1 MFSKGSVFVIGLDGA
16 TFDLLDPLMDAG
28 VMPNLQHL
36 IQAGSSGV
44 LRSTVPPVTA
54 PAWASFQTGTNPGK
68 HGIVDFLRYQPGSY
82 EPVLVDARAIQGQ
95 TLWSILSAH
104 QRRMCVMNVPL
115 TYPPQPVLGYLIS
128 GFLTPST
135 DVPFTYPRELREQL
149 LAHVPGYVIAPAV
162 DIVTSGTLPFVKALQ
177 HTVERRWQA
186 ARWLI
191 EQGPWD
197 LFMVHFQATDVL
209 QHALWDCLD
218 PTQPGFSAYSA
229 AERESVRQF
238 YRTLDSIIG
247 DLVQRADG
255 ATVVVMS
262 DHGFGPARRRVY
274 LNRWLVNQGYMALRA
289 SELWTR
295 TQAGL
300 ENLVKTL
307 DVLNLRRRWLPR
319 DFIGQRGN
327 LIRQLTQSPWIEWA
341 RTRAFLFSGSTFGN
355 LYVNRAGR
363 DPLGMV
369 TESEYERL
377 RTTLIECFQMLVDP
391 DMDQPVVEQTY
402 RREEVFAGP
411 MMAELPDLIVRPQGG
426 YLLET
431 RFKGTSLFGP
441 LPQGLTGLHRL
452 DGMCVF
458 TGGAFVTQPQ
468 RPVVNLVDLA
478 PTILYLLGIPVPDW
492 MDGRALVEL
501 FDAVYQ
507 PAPEQPALA
516 GRPPVEQPALVQGTA
531 PQGYSSDEEAQVVER
546 LRRLGYL

>member
-16 TFDLLDPLMDAG
+16 TFDLLDPLIDAG

-82 EPVLVDARAIQGQ
+82 EPVLVDARAIQGR
-95 TLWSILSAH
+95 TLWSILSEH
-104 QRRMCVMNVPL
+104 QRRICVMNVPL
-115 TYPPQPVLGYLIS
+115 TYPPQPVHGYLIS

-149 LAHVPGYVIAPAV
+149 LARVPGYVIAPAV
-162 DIVTSGTLPFVKALQ
+162 DIVTSGTLPFVKTLQ
-177 HTVERRWQA
+177 HIVERRWQA

-218 PTQPGFSAYSA
+218 PTQPGFSGYSA

-238 YRTLDSIIG
+238 YRILDSIIG
-247 DLVQRADG
+247 DLVQRAGG
-255 ATVVVMS
+255 ASVIVMS
-262 DHGFGPARRRVY
+262 DHGFGPARQRVY
-274 LNRWLVNQGYMALRA
+274 LNQWLINCGYVALTA
-289 SELWTR
+289 SAAWMRL
-295 TQAGL
+295 QAGL
-300 ENLVKTL
+300 ENLVRSL
-307 DVLNLRRRWLPR
+307 DVLKLRRRWLPK
-319 DFIGQRGN
+319 DFIGRRGQM
-327 LIRQLTQSPWIEWA
+327 IRQLTQVPWVDWVH
-341 RTRAFLFSGSTFGN
+341 TRAFVFSGSTFGN
-355 LYVNRAGR
+355 LYVNCVGR
-363 DPLGMV
+363 DPLGTV
-369 TESEYERL
+369 AEPEYERL
-377 RTTLIECFQMLVDP
+377 RTELVDCFQALVDP
-391 DMDQPVVEQTY
+391 DTGQPVVDQVY
-402 RREEVFAGP
+402 RREVVFSGP
-411 MMAELPDLIVRPQGG
+411 VLAELPDLIVRPQGG

-431 RFKGTSLFGP
+431 RFRGTSLFGP
-441 LPQGLTGLHRL
+441 LPQRMTGTHRL

-458 TGGAFVTQPQ
+458 AGGALGVRQ
-468 RPVVNLVDLA
+468 RLVANLVDLA

-492 MDGRALVEL
+492 MDGRVLVEL
-501 FDAVYQ
+501 FDAAHQ

-516 GRPPVEQPALVQGTA
+516 GRPQVEQPTPVQGTA
-531 PQGYSSDEEAQVVER
+531 PEGYSSDEEAQVVER